1 MSQNVV
7 HAPPGENYFTISRS
21 FDAPRRLVYKCY
33 TEPQHMSQFWG
44 PREAVRTECKIDLKV
59 GGVWT
64 VRWHYADGKSWG
76 YASVYLEIV
85 PDTELHYRDAPN
97 DWVFGLDGLPPL
109 ELNSTIALSDQG
121 RGTNVLVTVRCPSV
135 EARDENVRRGFAGMV
150 GVGNDRLAE
159 YLRTIDLAKV

>member
-1 MSQNVV
+1 MSQNIV

-44 PREAVRTECKIDLKV
+44 PREAVRTECRIDLRV

-64 VRWHYADGKSWG
+64 VRWHYPDGKSFG
-76 YASVYLEIV
+76 YASVYLEIS
-85 PDTELHYRDAPN
+85 PDAELHYRDAPN
-97 DWVFGLDGLPPL
+97 DWTFGLDGLPPL
-109 ELNSTIALSDQG
+109 ELDSTIALSDQG
-121 RGTNVLVTVRCPSV
+121 RGTSVLVTVRCPSV

-150 GVGNDRLAE
+150 GVGNDRLAD
-159 YLRTIDLAKV
+159 YLKTIDLAKV

>member
-33 TEPQHMSQFWG
+33 TEPRHMSQFWG
-44 PREAVRTECKIDLKV
+44 PREATRTECKIDLRV

-64 VRWHYADGKSWG
+64 VRWYYPDGRSWG
-76 YASVYLEIV
+76 YASVYLEIE
-85 PDTELHYRDAPN
+85 PDAELHYRDAPN

-109 ELNSTIALSDQG
+109 ELDSTIALSDQG

-135 EARDENVRRGFAGMV
+135 EARDENVRRGFTGMV
-150 GVGNDRLAE
+150 SGGNDRLAE
-159 YLRTIDLAKV
+159 YLKTIDLAQV

>member
-1 MSQNVV
+1 MGENVV

-44 PREAVRTECKIDLKV
+44 PRDVARIECKIDLRV

-64 VRWHYADGKSWG
+64 VRWYYPDGRSWS
-76 YASVYLEIV
+76 YASVYLGIA
-85 PDTELHYRDAPN
+85 PDTELHYRDAPD

-109 ELNSTIALSDQG
+109 ELDSTITLSDHG
-121 RGTNVLVTVRCPSV
+121 RGTNVLVTVRCVSV
-135 EARDENVRRGFAGMV
+135 AARDETVARGFSGMV
-150 GVGNDRLAE
+150 STGNDRLAE
-159 YLRTIDLAKV
+159 YLNTIDLAEV